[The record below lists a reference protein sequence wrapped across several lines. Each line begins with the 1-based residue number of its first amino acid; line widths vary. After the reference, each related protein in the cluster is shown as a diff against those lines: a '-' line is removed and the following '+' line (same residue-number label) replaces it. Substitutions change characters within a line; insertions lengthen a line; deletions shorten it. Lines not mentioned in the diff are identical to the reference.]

1 MLTNL
6 CIWSDFKSTISFAY
20 INITYSNLAKFLKI
34 YIQSI
39 NIIIMVIV
47 LTIFSIYHQIINV
60 YHLRQNIYWKWKGNY
75 YRIERKK
82 MWGNFN
88 FRNRL
93 SCIEK
98 RKKWSHIQTNRWIK
112 QSCCQTLKWSVKPKC
127 YILTSIREQ

>member
-6 CIWSDFKSTISFAY
+6 CIWNYFKSTISFAY

-47 LTIFSIYHQIINV
+47 LTIVSIHHQIINV

-82 MWGNFN
+82 YEGILIFGTG
-88 FRNRL
+88 FHVLKKRNDPT
-93 SCIEK
+93 S
-98 RKKWSHIQTNRWIK
+98 K
-112 QSCCQTLKWSVKPKC
+112 Q
-127 YILTSIREQ
+127 IDE

>member
-6 CIWSDFKSTISFAY
+6 CIWNDFKSTISFAY

-75 YRIERKK
+75 YKIERKK
-82 MWGNFN
+82 CEGILIFGTG
-88 FRNRL
+88 FHVL
-93 SCIEK
+93 K
-98 RKKWSHIQTNRWIK
+98 KKKWSHIQTNRWIK

>member
-6 CIWSDFKSTISFAY
+6 CIWSDFKSTISFVY

-60 YHLRQNIYWKWKGNY
+60 YHLRQNIY
-75 YRIERKK
+75 
-82 MWGNFN
+82 
-88 FRNRL
+88 
-93 SCIEK
+93 
-98 RKKWSHIQTNRWIK
+98 
-112 QSCCQTLKWSVKPKC
+112 
-127 YILTSIREQ
+127 